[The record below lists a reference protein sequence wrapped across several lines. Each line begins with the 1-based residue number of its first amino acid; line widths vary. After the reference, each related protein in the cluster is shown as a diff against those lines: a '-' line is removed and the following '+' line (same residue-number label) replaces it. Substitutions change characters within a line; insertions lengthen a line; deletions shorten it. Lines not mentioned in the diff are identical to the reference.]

1 MALLVRKISLL
12 PKMTL
17 NCEYGNSEFQSWYN
31 KTEVRR
37 NNGNKEHVGLQYF
50 ANIMRRNDTSNK
62 RFLCISTG
70 IMCKSRIL

>member
-37 NNGNKEHVGLQYF
+37 TMEIRSMLGYSILQ
-50 ANIMRRNDTSNK
+50 TS
-62 RFLCISTG
+62 
-70 IMCKSRIL
+70 